1 METKLKSVFRNPQ
14 SALAF
19 KAVVFAA
26 FFFLA
31 KLGGFSTASIA
42 LFLVSATVLYLRPIF
57 RTFESVGTFAVL
69 LASAII
75 FCRTFIDP
83 IDFLFA
89 VIYFPLLLYILV
101 GIKDLIL
108 IRREAWKA
116 FLNFA
121 LAYPALL
128 IFFYYN
134 QGSFWWKLPLL
145 FAVLLFLSKD
155 FLKTRI
161 VFWLVA
167 FLSIQVVWA
176 ADLLPIGFVS
186 AANLSMLFYAAT
198 VSFCDQYLRNALG
211 KKFILTLLSVFV
223 LLLMAILAFSR
234 WGI

>member
-1 METKLKSVFRNPQ
+1 METRLKSVFRNPQ
-14 SALAF
+14 LALAF
-19 KAVVFAA
+19 KAVIFAA

-31 KLGGFSTASIA
+31 KLGGFSATSIA
-42 LFLVSATVLYLRPIF
+42 LFLAAATFVYLRPIF
-57 RTFESVGTFAVL
+57 RTFELAGTFVVL

-83 IDFLFA
+83 IDFSFA
-89 VIYFPLLLYILV
+89 VIYFPLLFYILV
-101 GIKDLIL
+101 GIKDLVL
-108 IRREAWKA
+108 IQREAWKA

-155 FLKTRI
+155 FLKKRI

-176 ADLLPIGFVS
+176 ADFLPIGFVS
-186 AANLSMLFYAAT
+186 AANLSLLFYAAA
-198 VSFCDQYLRNALG
+198 VSFSDQYLRSVLS
-211 KKFILTLLSVFV
+211 KKFILTLLSIFV
-223 LLLMAILAFSR
+223 LLLMAVLAFSR